1 MIIKELKSFK
11 YEYTH
16 IYPNVMIKDGKEY
29 FIINRVVPFE
39 SKERKENYER
49 IIDVLKKSNGI
60 FTIFYGVYTNPFDML
75 QDICQEK
82 HKIRGKSKDIF
93 TFNEDGSID
102 FKGDRDIYTSMFMY
116 KIYDQKLVED
126 LKEIVKL
133 INNKEWDKAVIEI
146 VERKEKYK
154 EVLDK
159 TKGLDY
165 YRFYELIDK
174 QVELVA
180 DNTNYEIFKADVEI
194 LKNANEGSGL
204 ASITANNWL
213 KKICNLSEFELTEY
227 VSNYKEKQLDPYNE
241 QQEELE
247 Q

>member
-1 MIIKELKSFK
+1 
-11 YEYTH
+11 
-16 IYPNVMIKDGKEY
+16 
-29 FIINRVVPFE
+29 
-39 SKERKENYER
+39 
-49 IIDVLKKSNGI
+49 
-60 FTIFYGVYTNPFDML
+60 
-75 QDICQEK
+75 
-82 HKIRGKSKDIF
+82 
-93 TFNEDGSID
+93 
-102 FKGDRDIYTSMFMY
+102 MY
-116 KIYDQKLVED
+116 KIYEQKLVED
-126 LKEIVKL
+126 LKKIVKL
-133 INNKEWDKAVIEI
+133 INNKEWDKAIMEI

-159 TKGLDY
+159 TKSLDY

-174 QVELVA
+174 QVQIVA
-180 DNTNYEIFKADVEI
+180 DNPNYEIFKADIEV

-213 KKICNLSEFELTEY
+213 RKICNLSEFELIEY